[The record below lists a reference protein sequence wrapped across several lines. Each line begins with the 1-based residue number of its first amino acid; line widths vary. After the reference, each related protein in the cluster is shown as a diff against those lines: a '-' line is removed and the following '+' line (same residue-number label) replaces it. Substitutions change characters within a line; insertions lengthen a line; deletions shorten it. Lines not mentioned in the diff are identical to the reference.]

1 VTEGR
6 NRQQNNPGQSQGGM
20 GQQHQ
25 SDTGRAAQ
33 QGGVSGLGDSNAS
46 RASGQ
51 QGGAF
56 GAGQEHQQDSQRG
69 SQQGGQQGR
78 QQGAQQGGQSGAGQQ
93 QQFDSQ
99 GMGQQGGG
107 GAQGRFADQIRE
119 HMEVIDDSGQRCG
132 TVDHVE
138 GDRIKLARSG
148 SGDGQHHYVPMSQ
161 VAGIEG
167 NTVRLR
173 ERGDN
178 DFGMER

>member
-1 VTEGR
+1 MTEGR
-6 NRQQNNPGQSQGGM
+6 NQQQNNPGQSQGGM

-51 QGGAF
+51 QGGAL

-69 SQQGGQQGR
+69 SQQGR
-78 QQGAQQGGQSGAGQQ
+78 QQGGQSGAGQQ
-93 QQFDSQ
+93 QQFDSR

-107 GAQGRFADQIRE
+107 GAHSRFADQIRE

-138 GDRIKLARSG
+138 GDQIKLARSD
-148 SGDGQHHYVPMSQ
+148 SNDGQHHYVPMSQ